1 MLKVL
6 VVDDNEHV
14 LMIASRL
21 LARAGHEVATAPSAS
36 DARITF
42 RTFAPDLVITD
53 MQMPG
58 GNGDE
63 LIRWVRS
70 QSDSTRVVLMGG
82 LMRDSRNR
90 DAIGSD
96 APDAVLAKPF
106 MPADL
111 LSIAEEF
118 AVAS

>member
-21 LARAGHEVATAPSAS
+21 LARAGHEVATATSVS
-36 DARITF
+36 DARIAF
-42 RTFAPDLVITD
+42 RTFEPDLVITD

-63 LIRWVRS
+63 LIRWVRT
-70 QSDSTRVVLMGG
+70 QNDSTRVVLMGG
-82 LMRDSRNR
+82 LMRDARNR
-90 DAIGSD
+90 DAALSGS
-96 APDAVLAKPF
+96 PDAVLAKPF

-111 LSIAEEF
+111 ISIAEEF
-118 AVAS
+118 AIAS